1 MVLEK
6 KISSE
11 RQLFEEAIEGCLEV
25 VSQIDDAKWEE
36 PALGAWDLRSLL
48 GHTGRA
54 MSTVEAYLLQFDA
67 GILPWLKSPSDYFR
81 AAKVGLSDPQAVLE
95 RGKAAGLALG
105 DNPKGAIIE
114 LAERGRAAIL
124 GAEPDAIVTTPVG
137 KMRLDD
143 YLPTRTFELAV
154 HSVDMAAVLNVEI
167 PKVLQQPIY
176 SSLELA
182 IRLLD
187 GLESTVLVLS
197 AITGRRGVEKG
208 FSVL

>member
-1 MVLEK
+1 MVF
-6 KISSE
+6 SE
-11 RQLFEEAIEGCLEV
+11 GLSMERWLFNEAIEGCLAV

-54 MSTVEAYLLQFDA
+54 MSTVEAYLLRSDV
-67 GILPWLKSPSDYFR
+67 GVLPWLKSPSDYFR
-81 AAKVGLSDPQAVLE
+81 VARAGLSDPQAVLD
-95 RGKAAGLALG
+95 RGRAAGLALG
-105 DNPKGAIIE
+105 SNPKVAIMD
-114 LAERGRAAIL
+114 LADRGRAAVF
-124 GAEPDAIVTTPVG
+124 GAEVDAIVTTPVG

-154 HSVDMAAVLNVEI
+154 HSVDMAAVLDVEI
-167 PKVLQQPIY
+167 PQVLQQPVRC
-176 SSLELA
+176 SLELA

-187 GLESTVLVLS
+187 GLDATVLVLS
-197 AITGRRGVEKG
+197 AITGRRGIEKG